1 MSSNS
6 QIGLRQWIWRAFAQ
20 SALIPLLLV
29 ETVLIAVYL
38 LSNSS
43 IRETQIDYLRDS
55 AVAELKSAAALEGRV
70 VEEQLAKVGGM
81 TELYRNLTA
90 QALQQP
96 APGLPPKPA
105 PRRRPARRA
114 RCGDG
119 AGGVVTGGGCFALLV
134 KVNGQDAA
142 QQVAHWADVVS
153 AAQHQRAGADGC
165 GLADA

>member
-55 AVAELKSAAALEGRV
+55 AVA
-70 VEEQLAKVGGM
+70 
-81 TELYRNLTA
+81 
-90 QALQQP
+90 
-96 APGLPPKPA
+96 
-105 PRRRPARRA
+105 
-114 RCGDG
+114 D
-119 AGGVVTGGGCFALLV
+119 
-134 KVNGQDAA
+134 
-142 QQVAHWADVVS
+142 
-153 AAQHQRAGADGC
+153 
-165 GLADA
+165 